1 MPVLSVLWPLAAQKL
16 VERSLILFKN
26 IKTYFPYIS
35 GSIFSIIFG
44 FSFMFTK
51 EGLEVISPFHLLGF
65 RFALAAA
72 FLTILNTAGLID
84 VSFKG
89 KNIKMLLVMALFQ
102 PGLYFIFE
110 TSGIMYT
117 TSSEAGMMIALIP
130 VIVTIIGAVF
140 LDEKPTFKQTLFV
153 ILSVAGVLFIVLNKG
168 SSKIEGNFLG
178 LALLG
183 GAVTA
188 GALYNVLSRKLSLH
202 FRPVEITYI
211 MMWFGAISFNF
222 ISLINKNFSL
232 SNYFAPLT
240 NIKVLSAVIYLGIF
254 SSVIAFFMMNYT
266 LSRINAA
273 QAAVFANLT
282 TVVSIIAGVVFRNE
296 SFYFFQGIGAF
307 MIILGV

>member
-1 MPVLSVLWPLAAQKL
+1 M
-16 VERSLILFKN
+16 FKN
-26 IKTYFPYIS
+26 IKSYLPYIS

-44 FSFMFTK
+44 FSFLFTK
-51 EGLEVISPFHLLGF
+51 EGLEIISPFHLLGF
-65 RFALAAA
+65 RFALAAVS
-72 FLTILNTAGLID
+72 LTILKIAGFID
-84 VSFKG
+84 ISFKG
-89 KNIKMLLVMALFQ
+89 KNIKMLLVLALFQ

-130 VIVTIIGAVF
+130 VIVTIIGAIF
-140 LDEKPTFKQTLFV
+140 LDEKPTFKQILFV
-153 ILSVAGVLFIVLNKG
+153 ILSVAGVLFIVLNRG

-178 LALLG
+178 LALLC

-211 MMWFGAISFNF
+211 MMWFGAILFNL
-222 ISLINKNFSL
+222 ISLVNKNFSL
-232 SNYFAPLT
+232 SNYFTPLT

-282 TVVSIIAGVVFRNE
+282 TVVSIIAGVFFRDE

-307 MIILGV
+307 MIILGVWGTNYFAKPVKLKKEEL